1 MQFQVIVRRMPVTS
15 KKPNWYDFYDDWDLI
30 ESSIAQQYGIRLRNE
45 IKTISWTE
53 VKVLISGLLSDTPLG
68 RVIQIRSENNKEQLK
83 NFTPEMHKIRND
95 WRNRLAKEKLKD
107 EDALNRT
114 FDNME
119 KMLKILFY
127 DNK

>member
-1 MQFQVIVRRMPVTS
+1 MESLMKNRRVPVQ
-15 KKPNWYDFYDDWDLI
+15 KKGPNWYDFYDDWDLI

-45 IKTISWTE
+45 INTISWSE
-53 VKVLISGLLSDTPLG
+53 VRMLISGLLPDTPLG
-68 RVIQIRSENNKEQLK
+68 KVIQIRSENNKETLK
-83 NFTPEMHKIRND
+83 HYTHEMHKIRND
-95 WRNRLAKEKLKD
+95 WRNRMAKDKLKD

-127 DNK
+127 DKK

>member
-1 MQFQVIVRRMPVTS
+1 MPVHRKGPS
-15 KKPNWYDFYDDWDLI
+15 WYDFYDDWDLI
-30 ESSIAQQYGIRLRNE
+30 ESSIAQQYGIRIRNE
-45 IKTISWTE
+45 IDTISWSE
-53 VKVLISGLLSDTPLG
+53 VKMLISGLLADTPLG
-68 RVIQIRSENNKEQLK
+68 RVIQIRSEDNKETLK

-95 WRNRLAKEKLKD
+95 WRNRMAQDKLKD

-127 DNK
+127 DN

>member
-1 MQFQVIVRRMPVTS
+1 VSVRGPR
-15 KKPNWYDFYDDWDLI
+15 WYDFYDDWDLI

-45 IKTISWTE
+45 IKRISWSE
-53 VKVLISGLLSDTPLG
+53 VSMLISGLLPDTPLG
-68 RVIQIRSENNKEQLK
+68 RVIQIRSENDKEQLK
-83 NFTPEMHKIRND
+83 HFTPEMKKIRND
-95 WRNRLAKEKLKD
+95 WRNRLASDKLKD

-119 KMLKILFY
+119 KMLKVLFY

>member
-1 MQFQVIVRRMPVTS
+1 MVMMKNRRVPVRTH
-15 KKPNWYDFYDDWDLI
+15 KPNWYDFYDDWDLI

-45 IKTISWTE
+45 INEISWSE
-53 VKVLISGLLSDTPLG
+53 VKMLVSGLLSDTPLG
-68 RVIQIRSENNKEQLK
+68 RIIQIRSENNKEQLK
-83 NFTPEMHKIRND
+83 NFTPEMHKIRNE
-95 WRNRLAKEKLKD
+95 WRNRMAKDKLKD

-127 DNK
+127 DK

>member
-1 MQFQVIVRRMPVTS
+1 MKNRRVPVRKGPS
-15 KKPNWYDFYDDWDLI
+15 WYDFYDDWDLI

-45 IKTISWTE
+45 IKTISWSE
-53 VKVLISGLLSDTPLG
+53 VKMLISGLLPETPLG
-68 RVIQIRSENNKEQLK
+68 HVIQIRSENNKDMLK

-95 WRNRLAKEKLKD
+95 WRNRLAKDKLKD

>member
-1 MQFQVIVRRMPVTS
+1 MKNRRVPVQS
-15 KKPNWYDFYDDWDLI
+15 KGPNWYDFYDDWDLI

-45 IKTISWTE
+45 INTISWSE
-53 VKVLISGLLSDTPLG
+53 VRMLISGLLPDTPLG
-68 RVIQIRSENNKEQLK
+68 KVIQIRSENNKETLK
-83 NFTPEMHKIRND
+83 HFTPEMHKIRND
-95 WRNRLAKEKLKD
+95 WRNRMAKDKLKD

-127 DNK
+127 DKK

>member
-1 MQFQVIVRRMPVTS
+1 MMNRRAPVER
-15 KKPNWYDFYDDWDLI
+15 KGPNWYDFYDDWDLI

-45 IKTISWTE
+45 INTISWSE
-53 VKVLISGLLSDTPLG
+53 VKMLVSGLLSDTPLG
-68 RVIQIRSENNKEQLK
+68 RIIQIRSENNKEQLK
-83 NFTPEMHKIRND
+83 NFTPEMHKIRNE
-95 WRNRLAKEKLKD
+95 WRNRMAKDKLKD

-127 DNK
+127 DK